1 MLADSERIQSVAH
14 PRICERQCQPDQ
26 LGVGEQTSPA
36 NLLGAGES
44 IFDVASS
51 LRIGTMAVDRAGLID
66 QLCQHGAALGVDG
79 SYGCDEFG
87 APRVQTPAVQY
98 RCRGDGRRRGVL
110 DRSRTAASV
119 CAVPPTASRDPVD
132 HVHGEQADIPP
143 RKLVV
148 QLARQV
154 TVLVGARLARGAL
167 VVDDHRNGNL
177 CSGGGGQ
184 FRKAAQRAATFATG
198 EIGTQ
203 DSAHFT
209 LGGGHEY
216 QRFFGH
222 EAQNGG
228 QCRDQ
233 YAGAIERCFGAMCCR
248 HTANLATATD
258 EDPPMPICRALTV
271 DVIDFGDECGS
282 ACEMGTTGVHLSAM
296 GSTQE
301 YDLVVIGSGPGGQKA
316 AIAAAKLGK
325 SVAVIERGLM
335 LGGVCVNTGTI
346 PSKTLREAVV
356 YLTGMSQRELYGAS
370 YRVKER
376 ITPADLLAR
385 TQHVI
390 GREIDVVRAQ
400 LMRNRIELFV
410 GHARF
415 LDAHTI
421 HVDDPNRAERVTVSG
436 RYVVIATGTKPA
448 RPAGVEFDE
457 NRVLDSDGILDLK
470 SIPASMVVV
479 GAGVIGIEYAS
490 MFAALGTK
498 VTVVEKR
505 ANMLE
510 FCDPEIIEALKFHLR
525 DLAVTFRFGEEV
537 TAVDVGSAGTITT
550 LASGKQIPAETVM
563 YSAGRQG
570 QTNHLDL
577 ANAGLEADN
586 RGRIFVDDNYQTKVD
601 HIYAVGDVIG
611 FPALAATSMEQG
623 RLAAYHAFGEPCK
636 GMTELQ
642 PIGIYSIPEVSY
654 VGSTEVELTKESVP
668 YEVGVSRYR
677 ELARGQIAGDS
688 YGMLKMLV
696 STEDLR
702 LLGVHIFGTNATEM
716 VHIGQ
721 SVMGCHG
728 TVEYLVDAVF
738 NYPTFSEAYKVAALD
753 VMNKLRAL
761 HQFRS

>member
-1 MLADSERIQSVAH
+1 
-14 PRICERQCQPDQ
+14 
-26 LGVGEQTSPA
+26 
-36 NLLGAGES
+36 
-44 IFDVASS
+44 
-51 LRIGTMAVDRAGLID
+51 MAPG
-66 QLCQHGAALGVDG
+66 
-79 SYGCDEFG
+79 
-87 APRVQTPAVQY
+87 
-98 RCRGDGRRRGVL
+98 
-110 DRSRTAASV
+110 
-119 CAVPPTASRDPVD
+119 
-132 HVHGEQADIPP
+132 
-143 RKLVV
+143 
-148 QLARQV
+148 
-154 TVLVGARLARGAL
+154 
-167 VVDDHRNGNL
+167 
-177 CSGGGGQ
+177 
-184 FRKAAQRAATFATG
+184 
-198 EIGTQ
+198 
-203 DSAHFT
+203 
-209 LGGGHEY
+209 
-216 QRFFGH
+216 
-222 EAQNGG
+222 
-228 QCRDQ
+228 
-233 YAGAIERCFGAMCCR
+233 
-248 HTANLATATD
+248 
-258 EDPPMPICRALTV
+258 
-271 DVIDFGDECGS
+271 
-282 ACEMGTTGVHLSAM
+282 GVHLFPM
-296 GSTQE
+296 GSMQE

-370 YRVKER
+370 YRVKEK

-390 GREIDVVRAQ
+390 GREIDVVRSQ
-400 LMRNRIELFV
+400 LMRNRVELYV

-415 LDAHTI
+415 VDAHTV
-421 HVDDPNRAERVTVSG
+421 HVEDPSRAESVSVSG
-436 RYVVIATGTKPA
+436 RNIVIATGTKPL
-448 RPAGVEFDE
+448 RPSGVEFDDS
-457 NRVLDSDGILDLK
+457 RVLDSDGILDLK
-470 SIPASMVVV
+470 TIPTSMVVV

-505 ANMLE
+505 PTMLD
-510 FCDPEIIEALKFHLR
+510 FCDPEIVEALRFHLR

-537 TAVDVGSAGTITT
+537 TGVDVGSTGTLTT

-570 QTNHLDL
+570 QTEHLNL
-577 ANAGLEADN
+577 EAAGLEADA
-586 RGRIFVDDNYQTKVD
+586 RGRIFVDDDYQTKVD

-611 FPALAATSMEQG
+611 FPALAATSMDQG

-636 GMTELQ
+636 AMTELQ

-654 VGSTEVELTKESVP
+654 VGASEVDLTKDSIP

-688 YGMLKMLV
+688 YGMLKLLV
-696 STEDLR
+696 STEDLK

-721 SVMGCHG
+721 AVMGCGG

-761 HQFRS
+761 SQFKA

>member
-1 MLADSERIQSVAH
+1 
-14 PRICERQCQPDQ
+14 
-26 LGVGEQTSPA
+26 
-36 NLLGAGES
+36 
-44 IFDVASS
+44 
-51 LRIGTMAVDRAGLID
+51 
-66 QLCQHGAALGVDG
+66 
-79 SYGCDEFG
+79 
-87 APRVQTPAVQY
+87 
-98 RCRGDGRRRGVL
+98 
-110 DRSRTAASV
+110 
-119 CAVPPTASRDPVD
+119 
-132 HVHGEQADIPP
+132 
-143 RKLVV
+143 
-148 QLARQV
+148 
-154 TVLVGARLARGAL
+154 
-167 VVDDHRNGNL
+167 
-177 CSGGGGQ
+177 
-184 FRKAAQRAATFATG
+184 
-198 EIGTQ
+198 
-203 DSAHFT
+203 
-209 LGGGHEY
+209 
-216 QRFFGH
+216 
-222 EAQNGG
+222 
-228 QCRDQ
+228 
-233 YAGAIERCFGAMCCR
+233 
-248 HTANLATATD
+248 
-258 EDPPMPICRALTV
+258 
-271 DVIDFGDECGS
+271 
-282 ACEMGTTGVHLSAM
+282 M
-296 GSTQE
+296 GSMQE

-356 YLTGMSQRELYGAS
+356 YLTGMNQRELYGAS
-370 YRVKER
+370 YRVKEK

-390 GREIDVVRAQ
+390 GKEIEVVRSQ
-400 LMRNRIELFV
+400 LMRNRIELYV
-410 GHARF
+410 GRARF
-415 LDAHTI
+415 LDAHTV
-421 HVDDPNRAERVTVSG
+421 HVDDPNRAERVSVSG
-436 RYVVIATGTKPA
+436 RKIVIATGTTPA

-457 NRVLDSDGILDLK
+457 HRVLDSDGILDLK
-470 SIPASMVVV
+470 SIPSSMVVV

-505 ANMLE
+505 PNMLE

-525 DLAVTFRFGEEV
+525 DQAVTFRFGEEV
-537 TAVDVGSAGTITT
+537 TAVDVGTSGTVTT

-570 QTNHLDL
+570 QTEHLDL
-577 ANAGLEADN
+577 PSAGLEADN

-623 RLAAYHAFGEPCK
+623 RLAAYHAFGEPTHSI
-636 GMTELQ
+636 TELQ

-654 VGSTEVELTKESVP
+654 VGATEVDLTKNSVP

-688 YGMLKMLV
+688 YGMLKLLV

-721 SVMGCHG
+721 AVMGCGG

-761 HQFRS
+761 SQFRR